1 MPTIELTINGKPQR
15 VEVGDNATPADID
28 EIASNLSSG
37 GGAPATQET
46 PTSTEPENAP
56 TAFGR
61 FQQQAAH
68 LGRGY
73 LEAGQRIGS
82 EMFPELIP
90 APPGTP
96 DPKERTILSRLGD
109 LALVTSPVV
118 APELMVY
125 GTGASLASRAAG
137 APQWLSDLIGAG
149 TELVT
154 GGVQTVGA
162 VKEAIRAPAK
172 AAEAA
177 KAARTAQAV
186 ENVAAG
192 TAEAGEAAQTTRGAA
207 AAGGAAGISDA
218 AATKQAAEDIERL
231 QTATPAK
238 AGEALRETYPGAEA
252 GRRSAFQEGTYNKIA
267 QYAEKNGLNATTDN
281 AVGQKLAT
289 DLRAAE
295 DEWGELARGAEHK
308 QVNKIMDKLNPA
320 RESTGVIDP
329 ATGQVI
335 TRPAAGGVVTWQELD
350 DAEKALQRVSGPSS
364 VRKAIADA
372 KKGLLE
378 GTPAAKALDSANQQ
392 WRLTIRPAKILTAKI
407 TKAESPVE
415 AFRQVVGTGTN
426 PQRLDYA
433 RKVLVTGGHPE
444 QWSKV
449 VGGFFTDLAQRA
461 KGDPLKMAK
470 LWEGVRPGV
479 RAVIDPDG
487 VATQAFADLT
497 KAGTREVPPV
507 SLAEPVSRALPEL
520 APTAGPSKLAQYGPL
535 SVGGTYAAVTAIPKF
550 YNGDWWGG
558 LKDLGIGAALAN
570 PRIAASAVP
579 PLARTGAAV
588 AGTPAAQRAVRS
600 YEKFLTAPSEL
611 EQTTPESGPA
621 PAPQDLS
628 AAEPKSQGTML
639 AASPATGADVPI
651 YPSPK
656 GFVFHHS
663 GGSSL
668 DELRATLQQRGLGS
682 EYLMDRDGTI
692 YAYGRPGS
700 PHMQPNDRWGGI
712 APGLTNANTL
722 GMELVARDNNDV
734 TPAQIASARRF
745 ISANYPNTPVYGHG
759 EVNPGHK
766 QADEGMA
773 VVSAI
778 RGERAGSYQASP
790 GFHDEI
796 QAVANVVGVPAN
808 LMRSVIQNESGG
820 DPTMVSRETAGGTHA
835 RGIMQ
840 IMPATFEAY
849 RKPIEAITG
858 RDANIDDP
866 LDNLVA
872 GALHLRD
879 DLAASGGDIAS
890 TARRYTGGPDPRRWG
905 TKTHWYGN
913 KVARDY
919 AMMERG

>member
-15 VEVGDNATPADID
+15 VEVGENATPADID
-28 EIASNLSSG
+28 EIATHLSAG
-37 GGAPATQET
+37 EGAPATQET
-46 PTSTEPENAP
+46 PTSTDAQNAP
-56 TAFGR
+56 TVWGR
-61 FQQQAAH
+61 IQQQAAH

-82 EMFPELIP
+82 EMFPELIS

-118 APELMVY
+118 APELMLA
-125 GTGASLASRAAG
+125 GTGASIAARAAG
-137 APQWLSDLIGAG
+137 APEPLADVAGAV
-149 TELVT
+149 TELGV
-154 GGVQTVGA
+154 GGVQTVSA
-162 VKEAIRAPAK
+162 VKEAIQTPAK

-238 AGEALRETYPGAEA
+238 AGEALRETYPSAEA

-267 QYAEKNGLNATTDN
+267 QYADKNGLTATTDN
-281 AVGQKLAT
+281 TVGQKLAT

-320 RESTGVIDP
+320 REPTGVIDP

-392 WRLTIRPAKILTAKI
+392 WRLTIRPAKILAAKI
-407 TKAESPVE
+407 TKAESPVD

-487 VATQAFADLT
+487 VAAEAFTNLT
-497 KAGTREVPPV
+497 KAGTREVPPPV
-507 SLAEPVSRALPEL
+507 SLAEPVSRGLPEL
-520 APTAGPSKLAQYGPL
+520 PATSGASKLTQYGPL

-570 PRIAASAVP
+570 PRIAASMVR

-588 AGTPAAQRAVRS
+588 VGSPAGQGAVRS

-611 EQTTPESGPA
+611 EQTTPEAEPA

-628 AAEPKSQGTML
+628 AAEPKMKGAML
-639 AASPATGADVPI
+639 AASPAAKETA
-651 YPSPK
+651 
-656 GFVFHHS
+656 
-663 GGSSL
+663 
-668 DELRATLQQRGLGS
+668 
-682 EYLMDRDGTI
+682 
-692 YAYGRPGS
+692 
-700 PHMQPNDRWGGI
+700 
-712 APGLTNANTL
+712 
-722 GMELVARDNNDV
+722 
-734 TPAQIASARRF
+734 
-745 ISANYPNTPVYGHG
+745 
-759 EVNPGHK
+759 
-766 QADEGMA
+766 
-773 VVSAI
+773 
-778 RGERAGSYQASP
+778 SYQASP
-790 GFHDEI
+790 GFHNEI

-808 LMRSVIQNESGG
+808 LVRSVIKNESGG
-820 DPTMVSRETAGGTHA
+820 DPSILSREAVGGVHA
-835 RGIMQ
+835 HGLMQ
-840 IMPATFEAY
+840 IMPTTFEAY
-849 RKPIEAITG
+849 RKRIEAITG

-905 TKTHWYGN
+905 MKTHSYGN